1 MCSCDSQSAAHQT
14 RQTPA
19 RSVILA
25 MLRGIAMTQTEVNN
39 AIAQAFLNLS
49 TLNESIYDY
58 WINELYNVDGSFID
72 EAWNESNLKKME
84 DDVMFNG

>member
-1 MCSCDSQSAAHQT
+1 
-14 RQTPA
+14 
-19 RSVILA
+19 
-25 MLRGIAMTQTEVNN
+25 MTQTQIND

-49 TLNESIYDY
+49 TLNESLYDY

-84 DDVMFNG
+84 DDVMFNS

>member
-1 MCSCDSQSAAHQT
+1 
-14 RQTPA
+14 
-19 RSVILA
+19 
-25 MLRGIAMTQTEVNN
+25 MTQTQIND

-49 TLNESIYDY
+49 ELNQMVYDY

-84 DDVMFNG
+84 DDVMFNS